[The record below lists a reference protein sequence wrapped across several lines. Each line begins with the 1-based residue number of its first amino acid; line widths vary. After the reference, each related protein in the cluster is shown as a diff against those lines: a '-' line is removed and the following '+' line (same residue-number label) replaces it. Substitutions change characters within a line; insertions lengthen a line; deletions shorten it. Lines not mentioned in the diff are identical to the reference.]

1 LTQPVS
7 PEGEIHPRQAY
18 FRTFYNI
25 FEPVPTPIDQG
36 ILLYYKKPKSFTG
49 DDIIE
54 LQIHG
59 GTAVKQRML
68 ETLSKF
74 PEFRE
79 A

>member
-1 LTQPVS
+1 
-7 PEGEIHPRQAY
+7 
-18 FRTFYNI
+18 
-25 FEPVPTPIDQG
+25 
-36 ILLYYKKPKSFTG
+36 LLYYKKPKSFTG
-49 DDIIE
+49 EDVIE

-68 ETLSKF
+68 DTLSRF